1 MNQPPEARVK
11 RSSSFSLIWIIP
23 LLCLAMLGFLAY
35 RRFQS
40 LGPLITIRFDDADSV
55 VPDKTEIKYLGV
67 AVGVVTEVA
76 IDSGAVAVTA
86 RLERTAASLARTGA
100 VFVMVKPEVGFQG
113 VAGLTTIFGGSSID
127 LRPGHGEPASQF
139 KGYGDFESLMRDEP
153 GLIVNLTARRLSSL
167 HAGDPVT
174 YRGIKVGAVT
184 ETELTQAGDGV
195 LIRIK
200 IEDRY
205 DRLVK
210 TNTKFWEASG
220 LHAKLGLF
228 GGNISMD
235 SLQALLKGGVSFAT
249 PGVPG
254 ERARPGAGYVL
265 YPQAQ
270 PAWEK

>member
-1 MNQPPEARVK
+1 MNHLPEARVK
-11 RSSSFSLIWIIP
+11 RISRFSLIWIIP
-23 LLCLAMLGFLAY
+23 LLCLVMLGFLAY

-40 LGPLITIRFDDADSV
+40 VGPLIAIRFDDADSI

-76 IDSGAVAVTA
+76 IDSGTVAVTA
-86 RLERTAASLARTGA
+86 RLDRTAAGLARTGT

-113 VAGLTTIFGGSSID
+113 VAGLSTIFGGSSID
-127 LRPGHGEPASQF
+127 LRPGHGEPASRF
-139 KGYGDFESLMRDEP
+139 KGYGDFESLVRDEP
-153 GLIVNLTARRLSSL
+153 GLVINLTARRSSSL
-167 HAGDPVT
+167 HPGDPVT

-184 ETELTQAGDGV
+184 QTELTQAGDGV

-200 IEDRY
+200 IENRY
-205 DRLVK
+205 DRFIK
-210 TNTKFWEASG
+210 TNTKFWDASG

-228 GGNISMD
+228 GGNISID

-254 ERARPGAGYVL
+254 ERARPGAVYVL

-270 PAWEK
+270 AVWEK